1 MGGNSATGGDGD
13 LMRAV
18 VQRITCATVEV
29 DGRIVARNDGGF
41 LVFVGVRRGD
51 GSSEAEALANKVA
64 NLRILEDGEG
74 KANFSLLE
82 AGGSALVVSQFTLL
96 ADCRRGRR
104 PSFSDAADPP
114 VAEALVDEFMRA
126 LERAGVPT
134 ASGIFGAH
142 MVVSLVNDGP
152 YTIVLDTEE
161 LSSPR
166 RGSSARAHQTTGDPG
181 VAVEER

>member
-1 MGGNSATGGDGD
+1 
-13 LMRAV
+13 MRAV

-29 DGRIVARNDGGF
+29 DGRVVARSDGGF

-51 GSSEAEALANKVA
+51 GSSEAQALANKVA
-64 NLRILEDGEG
+64 NLRIVGDGEG
-74 KANFSLLE
+74 KANLSLLE
-82 AGGSALVVSQFTLL
+82 IGGTALVVSQFTLL

-114 VAEALVDEFMRA
+114 LAEALVGEFTDT

-166 RGSSARAHQTTGDPG
+166 RANGARTHHETGDPG
-181 VAVEER
+181 LTVEEH

>member
-1 MGGNSATGGDGD
+1 
-13 LMRAV
+13 MRAV

-29 DGRIVARNDGGF
+29 DGRVVASSDGGF

-51 GSSEAEALANKVA
+51 GSSEAEALASKVA
-64 NLRILEDGEG
+64 NLRIVGDDDG
-74 KANFSLLE
+74 KANLSLLE
-82 AGGSALVVSQFTLL
+82 TGGTALVVSQFTLL

-114 VAEALVDEFMRA
+114 VAEALVDEFTRT
-126 LERAGVPT
+126 LEQSGVPT

-166 RGSSARAHQTTGDPG
+166 RAKGAWMHHTTGDPG
-181 VAVEER
+181 FTVEEH

>member
-1 MGGNSATGGDGD
+1 
-13 LMRAV
+13 MRAV

-29 DGRIVARNDGGF
+29 DGRVAASSDGGF

-51 GSSEAEALANKVA
+51 GSWEAEALANKVA
-64 NLRILEDGEG
+64 NLRIVGDDGG
-74 KANFSLLE
+74 KANLSLLE
-82 AGGSALVVSQFTLL
+82 TGGTALVVSQFTLL

-114 VAEALVDEFMRA
+114 VAEALVDEFTRA
-126 LERAGVPT
+126 LEQSGVPT

-161 LSSPR
+161 LSSPGR
-166 RGSSARAHQTTGDPG
+166 AKGARMHHHHPTGDPG
-181 VAVEER
+181 LIVEER